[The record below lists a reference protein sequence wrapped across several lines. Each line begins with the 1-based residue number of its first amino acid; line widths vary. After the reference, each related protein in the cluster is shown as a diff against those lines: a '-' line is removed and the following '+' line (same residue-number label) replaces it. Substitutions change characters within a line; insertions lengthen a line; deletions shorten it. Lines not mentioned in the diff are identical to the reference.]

1 VGADLNGR
9 HCCVG
14 RSSWAGDWF
23 GGVVGLIFSVCW
35 LPFPREVIS
44 AAVRWYLRYGLSYR
58 DVEELLAERGVT
70 VDHVTVYRWVQRFT
84 PEFIEAARL
93 CRHAPGDRW
102 FVDET
107 YVKVAGRWTYL
118 YRAIDQHGQV
128 IDVLL
133 SARRDLAAARRFF
146 IRALRAGTVPAE
158 VTTDR
163 APAYPCVLDE
173 LIPSA
178 LHTVERYANNPVET
192 DHGRLKARLRPMR
205 GLKRH
210 RSARILA
217 AGHAFVQ
224 NLRRGHYELAADVLA
239 RHRLREVFDQLAM
252 AI

>member
-1 VGADLNGR
+1 LAVRGWLETGQVTAPGTTS
-9 HCCVG
+9 VF
-14 RSSWAGDWF
+14 AGF
-23 GGVVGLIFSVCW
+23 R
-35 LPFPREVIS
+35 FPREVIS
-44 AAVRWYLRYGLSYR
+44 VAVRWYLRYGLSYR

-84 PEFIEAARL
+84 PEFIEAARP
-93 CRHAPGDRW
+93 CRHAPDDRW

-107 YVKVAGRWTYL
+107 YLKVAGKWDYL
-118 YRAIDQHGQV
+118 YRAVDQHGQV

-133 SARRDLAAARRFF
+133 SIRRDLAAARRFF
-146 IRALRAGTVPAE
+146 TQALRAGTVPAE

-163 APAYPCVLDE
+163 APVYPRVLDE

-178 LHTVERYANNPVET
+178 LHTVDQHANNSIEA

-210 RSARILA
+210 RSARSLA

-224 NLRRGHYELAADVLA
+224 NLRRGHYDIATDVPA
-239 RHRLREVFDQLAM
+239 RHRLRTVFDELALT
-252 AI
+252 I